1 MKKNEFRMSEVP
13 PGSVLPLGD
22 VEVFSVEGG
31 FCATQARCTHAQGL
45 LSEGTFDGSTVTCRR
60 HGSQF
65 NVRTGA
71 VLRGPAK
78 DPLKTYRV
86 TVDGEVGRL
95 GVALAPAVQSEPGV
109 PETARSTLLSSSA
122 NMALLFPM
130 LSSAQ
135 SARIAS
141 HGVIRPITRGEV
153 LIEGGQTNVPF
164 FVLKAG
170 EIEVIRPSAIEEIL
184 IAVVGPAQ
192 FTGDI
197 SMILGRPAQMR
208 LRVSDSGEVVQL
220 TRDQMHSLIQTD
232 AEISEVLMRALIHR
246 RAAMVAQGI
255 GDVLLI
261 GSAGSA
267 STLRIKQFLTRN
279 GHPFQYLDLDQ
290 DADVRQ
296 LLARFHLEPAE
307 IPVVICRGE
316 AVLKNPGNQEIAD
329 HLGFNQGIDHTHLR
343 DVVIV
348 GAGPAGLASAV
359 YAASEGLDVLVI
371 EPNSPGGQASSSSR
385 IENYLGFPTGIS
397 GRELAGRA
405 YAQAQ
410 KFGAEV
416 MIAKGATELA
426 CEHNHY
432 GVRLDDGVSIPA
444 RTVVIATGARYRR
457 PSLANLGQF
466 EGAGVY
472 YSATFMEAQLCNGD
486 EVIVVGGANS
496 AGQAAVFLAQAARHV
511 HLLVRASSLWAS
523 MSRYLIRRIEETPTI
538 QVKTRTEIVSLE
550 GNGHLERV
558 RWRDGTGAVTSQDIK
573 HVFLMTGAEANTGW
587 LNGRV
592 ALDAKGFI
600 KTGWDLTQEDLAAAR
615 WPLDR
620 SPYLLE
626 TSLPGVL
633 AVGDV
638 RCGNVKRVASA
649 VGEGSIAVSFV
660 HRTLADSFKRKDSV

>member
-1 MKKNEFRMSEVP
+1 VTETP
-13 PGSVLPLGD
+13 P
-22 VEVFSVEGG
+22 
-31 FCATQARCTHAQGL
+31 
-45 LSEGTFDGSTVTCRR
+45 
-60 HGSQF
+60 
-65 NVRTGA
+65 
-71 VLRGPAK
+71 
-78 DPLKTYRV
+78 
-86 TVDGEVGRL
+86 
-95 GVALAPAVQSEPGV
+95 
-109 PETARSTLLSSSA
+109 STLLSSA
-122 NMALLFPM
+122 PNAALLFPM

-135 SARIAS
+135 IARIAS
-141 HGVIRPITRGEV
+141 HGVIRPIIRGEV

-170 EIEVIRPSAIEEIL
+170 EIEVIRPSALDEIL
-184 IAVVGPAQ
+184 VAIVGPAQ

-208 LRVSDSGEVVQL
+208 LRVCNSGEVVQL
-220 TRDQMHSLIQTD
+220 TRDQMLALIQTD

-246 RAAMVAQGI
+246 RVAVIAHGI

-261 GSAGSA
+261 GSVGSGA
-267 STLRIKQFLTRN
+267 TLRIKQFLTRN
-279 GHPFQYLDLDQ
+279 GHPFKYLDLDR

-296 LLARFHLEPAE
+296 LLDRFQVAPSE

-316 AVLKNPGNQEIAD
+316 VVLKNPSNQEIAD
-329 HLGFNQGIDHTHLR
+329 CLGFNKGIDYTHRR

-348 GAGPAGLASAV
+348 GAGPAGLAAAV

-371 EPNSPGGQASSSSR
+371 EASSPGGQAGTSSK

-405 YAQAQ
+405 YAQAE

-416 MIAKGATELA
+416 MIAKGAAELV
-426 CEHNHY
+426 CEHNSY
-432 GVRLDDGVSIPA
+432 GVKLDDSVTIPA
-444 RTVVIATGARYRR
+444 RTVVIATGARYHR
-457 PSLANLGQF
+457 PSLANLCQF

-472 YSATFMEAQLCNGD
+472 YNATFMEAQLCDGD

-496 AGQAAVFLAQAARHV
+496 AGQAAVFLAQTVRRL
-511 HLLVRASSLWAS
+511 HLLVRSSSLSAS

-538 QVKTRTEIVSLE
+538 QLKTRTEIVAFE
-550 GNGHLERV
+550 GTEHLERV
-558 RWRDGTGAVTSQDIK
+558 LWRDATGAVTSHDIR
-573 HVFLMTGAEANTGW
+573 HVFLMTGADANTGW

-600 KTGWDLTQEDLAAAR
+600 KTGRDLTKEDLAAAR
-615 WPLDR
+615 WLPDR
-620 SPYLLE
+620 SPHLLE
-626 TSLPGVL
+626 TSLPGVF

-638 RCGNVKRVASA
+638 RSGSVKRVASA

-660 HRTLADSFKRKDSV
+660 HRALAE

>member
-1 MKKNEFRMSEVP
+1 MS
-13 PGSVLPLGD
+13 
-22 VEVFSVEGG
+22 
-31 FCATQARCTHAQGL
+31 
-45 LSEGTFDGSTVTCRR
+45 
-60 HGSQF
+60 
-65 NVRTGA
+65 
-71 VLRGPAK
+71 
-78 DPLKTYRV
+78 
-86 TVDGEVGRL
+86 
-95 GVALAPAVQSEPGV
+95 
-109 PETARSTLLSSSA
+109 ETARSTLLSSAA
-122 NMALLFPM
+122 NAALMFPV

-135 SARIAS
+135 IARIAS
-141 HGVIRPITRGEV
+141 QGVIRPITRGEV
-153 LIEGGQTNVPF
+153 LIDGGQTNVPF
-164 FVLKAG
+164 FVVKAG
-170 EIEVIRPSAIEEIL
+170 EIEVIRPSALEEIL
-184 IAVVGPAQ
+184 VAVVGPSQ
-192 FTGDI
+192 FSGDI
-197 SMILGRPAQMR
+197 SMILDRPAQMR
-208 LRVSDSGEVVQL
+208 LRVSDSGEVVRL

-232 AEISEVLMRALIHR
+232 SEISELLMRALIHR
-246 RAAMVAQGI
+246 RAALVAQGI

-261 GSAGSA
+261 GSVGSA
-267 STLRIKQFLTRN
+267 ATLRIKQFLTRN
-279 GHPFQYLDLDQ
+279 GHPFKCLDLDR
-290 DADVRQ
+290 DADVGQ
-296 LLARFHLEPAE
+296 LLARFDVEPAQL
-307 IPVVICRGE
+307 PVVICRDE
-316 AVLKNPGNQEIAD
+316 AVLKNPTNQEIAD
-329 HLGFNQGIDHTHLR
+329 CLGFNKGIDHTHLR

-348 GAGPAGLASAV
+348 GAGPAGLAAAV

-371 EPNSPGGQASSSSR
+371 EASSPGGQAGSSSK

-397 GRELAGRA
+397 GRDLAGRA
-405 YAQAQ
+405 EAQAR

-416 MIAKGATELA
+416 MIATGAVELA
-426 CEHNHY
+426 CEPNAY
-432 GVRLDDGVSIPA
+432 GVRLEGGVTIPA

-457 PSLANLGQF
+457 PSFANLGQF

-472 YSATFMEAQLCNGD
+472 YTATFMEAQLCGGD

-496 AGQAAVFLAQAARHV
+496 AGQAAMFLAQAARRV
-511 HLLVRASSLWAS
+511 HLLVRSGSLSAG

-538 QVKTRTEIVSLE
+538 QIRTRTEIVTLE

-558 RWRDGTGAVTSQDIK
+558 QWRDCTGAVTSQDIK

-626 TSLPGVL
+626 TSLPGVF

-660 HRTLADSFKRKDSV
+660 HRALAE

>member
-1 MKKNEFRMSEVP
+1 MTES
-13 PGSVLPLGD
+13 
-22 VEVFSVEGG
+22 
-31 FCATQARCTHAQGL
+31 
-45 LSEGTFDGSTVTCRR
+45 
-60 HGSQF
+60 
-65 NVRTGA
+65 
-71 VLRGPAK
+71 
-78 DPLKTYRV
+78 
-86 TVDGEVGRL
+86 
-95 GVALAPAVQSEPGV
+95 
-109 PETARSTLLSSSA
+109 ARSTLLSSA
-122 NMALLFPM
+122 PNAALLFPE

-135 SARIAS
+135 IARIAS

-170 EIEVIRPSAIEEIL
+170 EIEVIRPSALDEIL
-184 IAVVGPAQ
+184 VAIVRPAQ

-208 LRVSDSGEVVQL
+208 LRVRASGEVVQL
-220 TRDQMHSLIQTD
+220 TRDQMHALIQND
-232 AEISEVLMRALIHR
+232 AEISEVLMSAFIHR
-246 RAAMVAQGI
+246 RVAVIAQGI

-261 GSAGSA
+261 GSVGSGA
-267 STLRIKQFLTRN
+267 TLRIKQFLTRN
-279 GHPFQYLDLDQ
+279 GHPFKYLDLDR

-296 LLARFHLEPAE
+296 LLDRFRVEPAE

-316 AVLKNPGNQEIAD
+316 AVLKNPSNQEIAD
-329 HLGFNQGIDHTHLR
+329 CLGFNIGIDHTHRR

-348 GAGPAGLASAV
+348 GAGPAGLAAAV

-371 EPNSPGGQASSSSR
+371 EASSPGGQAGSSSR

-416 MIAKGATELA
+416 MIAKGAAELV
-426 CEHNHY
+426 CEHNAY
-432 GVRLDDGVSIPA
+432 GVRLDDSVTIPA

-472 YSATFMEAQLCNGD
+472 YNATFMEAQLCDGD

-496 AGQAAVFLAQAARHV
+496 AGQAAVFLAQTVRRV
-511 HLLVRASSLWAS
+511 HLLVRSSSLSAS

-538 QVKTRTEIVSLE
+538 QVKTKTEIVALE
-550 GNGHLERV
+550 GTEHLERV
-558 RWRDGTGAVTSQDIK
+558 QWRDSTGAVTSHDLK
-573 HVFLMTGAEANTGW
+573 HVFLMTGADANTGW
-587 LNGRV
+587 LKGRV

-600 KTGWDLTQEDLAAAR
+600 KTGRDLTKEDLAAAR
-615 WPLDR
+615 WMTDR

-626 TSLPGVL
+626 TSLPGVF

-638 RCGNVKRVASA
+638 RCGSVKRVASA

-660 HRTLADSFKRKDSV
+660 HRALAE

>member
-1 MKKNEFRMSEVP
+1 
-13 PGSVLPLGD
+13 
-22 VEVFSVEGG
+22 
-31 FCATQARCTHAQGL
+31 
-45 LSEGTFDGSTVTCRR
+45 VT
-60 HGSQF
+60 
-65 NVRTGA
+65 
-71 VLRGPAK
+71 
-78 DPLKTYRV
+78 
-86 TVDGEVGRL
+86 
-95 GVALAPAVQSEPGV
+95 
-109 PETARSTLLSSSA
+109 ETARSTLLSSSA
-122 NMALLFPM
+122 NAALLFPV

-135 SARIAS
+135 IARIAS

-153 LIEGGQTNVPF
+153 LIDGGQTNVPF

-170 EIEVIRPSAIEEIL
+170 EIEVIRPSALEEIL
-184 IAVVGPAQ
+184 VAVVAPAQ

-220 TRDQMHSLIQTD
+220 TRDQMHALIQTD

-246 RAAMVAQGI
+246 RVAMVTQGV

-261 GSAGSA
+261 GSVGSGA
-267 STLRIKQFLTRN
+267 TLRIKQFLTRN
-279 GHPFQYLDLDQ
+279 GHPFKYLDLDR

-296 LLARFHLEPAE
+296 LLDRFHVEPAE

-316 AVLKNPGNQEIAD
+316 AVLKNPSNQEIAD
-329 HLGFNQGIDHTHLR
+329 CLGFNKGIDHTHRR

-348 GAGPAGLASAV
+348 GAGPAGLAAAV

-371 EPNSPGGQASSSSR
+371 EANSPGGQAGSSSR

-416 MIAKGATELA
+416 MIAKGAAELA
-426 CEHNHY
+426 CEHNAY
-432 GVRLDDGVSIPA
+432 GVRLDDGVTIPA

-472 YSATFMEAQLCNGD
+472 YNATFMEAQLCDGD

-496 AGQAAVFLAQAARHV
+496 AGQAALFLAQAARHV
-511 HLLVRASSLWAS
+511 HLLVRSSSLSAS

-538 QVKTRTEIVSLE
+538 QIKTRTEIVALE

-592 ALDAKGFI
+592 ALDGKGFI

-626 TSLPGVL
+626 TSLPGVF

-649 VGEGSIAVSFV
+649 VGEGSITVSFV
-660 HRTLADSFKRKDSV
+660 HRALAE

>member
-1 MKKNEFRMSEVP
+1 
-13 PGSVLPLGD
+13 
-22 VEVFSVEGG
+22 
-31 FCATQARCTHAQGL
+31 
-45 LSEGTFDGSTVTCRR
+45 VT
-60 HGSQF
+60 
-65 NVRTGA
+65 
-71 VLRGPAK
+71 
-78 DPLKTYRV
+78 
-86 TVDGEVGRL
+86 
-95 GVALAPAVQSEPGV
+95 
-109 PETARSTLLSSSA
+109 ETARSTLLTRA
-122 NMALLFPM
+122 PNAALMFPA

-135 SARIAS
+135 IARIAS
-141 HGVIRPITRGEV
+141 HGVIRPITRGEA

-170 EIEVIRPSAIEEIL
+170 EIEVIRPSGVGDIL

-192 FTGDI
+192 FTGDV

-220 TRDQMHSLIQTD
+220 TRDQMHALIQTD

-246 RAAMVAQGI
+246 RVAMVAQGI

-261 GSAGSA
+261 GSVRSA
-267 STLRIKQFLTRN
+267 ATLRIKQFLTRN
-279 GHPFQYLDLDQ
+279 GHPFNYLDLDR
-290 DADVRQ
+290 DGDVGQ
-296 LLARFHLEPAE
+296 LLDRFQVDPAE

-316 AVLKNPGNQEIAD
+316 TVLKNPSNQEIAD
-329 HLGFNQGIDHTHLR
+329 CLGFNKGIDDTRVR

-348 GAGPAGLASAV
+348 GAGPAGLAAAV

-371 EPNSPGGQASSSSR
+371 EASSPGGQAGSSTR

-416 MIAKGATELA
+416 MIAKGAEALT
-426 CEHNHY
+426 CERTPY
-432 GVRLDDGVSIPA
+432 GVRLDDGATIPA
-444 RTVVIATGARYRR
+444 RTVIIATGARYRR

-472 YSATFMEAQLCNGD
+472 YNATFVEAQLCDSD

-496 AGQAAVFLAQAARHV
+496 AGQAAVFLAQTARQV
-511 HLLVRASSLWAS
+511 HLFVRSSSLSAS
-523 MSRYLIRRIEETPTI
+523 MSRYLVRRIEETSTI
-538 QVKTRTEIVSLE
+538 QIQTRTEIVALE

-558 RWRDGTGAVTSQDIK
+558 QWRDGTGAVTTQDLK
-573 HVFLMTGAEANTGW
+573 HVFLMTGADPNTGW
-587 LNGRV
+587 MNGRI
-592 ALDAKGFI
+592 ALDANDFI
-600 KTGWDLTQEDLAAAR
+600 KTGPDLTQEDLTVAK
-615 WPLDR
+615 WPLTR

-626 TSLPGVL
+626 TSLPGVF

-638 RCGNVKRVASA
+638 RSGNIRRVASA
-649 VGEGSIAVSFV
+649 VGEGSIVLSFV
-660 HRTLADSFKRKDSV
+660 HRVLAE

>member
-1 MKKNEFRMSEVP
+1 M
-13 PGSVLPLGD
+13 
-22 VEVFSVEGG
+22 
-31 FCATQARCTHAQGL
+31 T
-45 LSEGTFDGSTVTCRR
+45 
-60 HGSQF
+60 
-65 NVRTGA
+65 
-71 VLRGPAK
+71 
-78 DPLKTYRV
+78 
-86 TVDGEVGRL
+86 
-95 GVALAPAVQSEPGV
+95 
-109 PETARSTLLSSSA
+109 ETARSTLLSGAA
-122 NMALLFPM
+122 NAALMFPV

-135 SARIAS
+135 IARIAS

-170 EIEVIRPSAIEEIL
+170 EIEVIRPSALEEIL

-220 TRDQMHSLIQTD
+220 TRDQMHALIQTD

-246 RAAMVAQGI
+246 RAAMVARGI

-261 GSAGSA
+261 GSVGSA
-267 STLRIKQFLTRN
+267 ATLRIKQFLTRN
-279 GHPFQYLDLDQ
+279 GHPFKCLDLDR

-296 LLARFHLEPAE
+296 LLAHFHLESAE
-307 IPVVICRGE
+307 MPVVICRGE
-316 AVLKNPGNQEIAD
+316 AVLKNPSNQEIAAY
-329 HLGFNQGIDHTHLR
+329 LGFNKVIDHTHLR

-348 GAGPAGLASAV
+348 GAGPAGLAAAV
-359 YAASEGLDVLVI
+359 YAASEGLDALVI
-371 EPNSPGGQASSSSR
+371 EASSPGGQAGSSSR

-416 MIAKGATELA
+416 MIAKGAAELA
-426 CEHNHY
+426 CEHNAY
-432 GVRLDDGVSIPA
+432 GVRLDDGVTIPA
-444 RTVVIATGARYRR
+444 RTVVIATGARYRM

-472 YSATFMEAQLCNGD
+472 YSATFMEAQLCGGD
-486 EVIVVGGANS
+486 EVIVVGGGNS
-496 AGQAAVFLAQAARHV
+496 AGQAAVFLAQAARYV
-511 HLLVRASSLWAS
+511 HLLVRSSSLSAS

-538 QVKTRTEIVSLE
+538 QIKTRTAIVALE

-592 ALDAKGFI
+592 TLDAKGFI

-626 TSLPGVL
+626 TSLPGVF
-633 AVGDV
+633 AVGDI

-660 HRTLADSFKRKDSV
+660 HRTLATALAEQVR